1 MSSFFVIL
9 CYMFVVDWLFVD
21 SVVLLDDSVAGQEPV
36 QVLLLMVQSTRY
48 HLLYLART
56 RIFYVDS

>member
-1 MSSFFVIL
+1 
-9 CYMFVVDWLFVD
+9 MFVVDWLFVD